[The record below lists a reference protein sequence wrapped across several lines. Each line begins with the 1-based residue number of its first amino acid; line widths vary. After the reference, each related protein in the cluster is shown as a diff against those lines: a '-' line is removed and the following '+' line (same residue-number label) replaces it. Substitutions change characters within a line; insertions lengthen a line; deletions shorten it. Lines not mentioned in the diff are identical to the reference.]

1 MQCFARRAK
10 AMLPLGAAL
19 GVLTVPTLALA
30 DCATLDGEVRAAMAA
45 GEIGRYDEL
54 RRSVLAEPTCD
65 SDYRARLGRVLA
77 LSALK
82 SLAANTKSAAR
93 EPTVEELESLRRL
106 AEPWQLMV
114 SLGDAYYDARDWA
127 KAFKA
132 YEAALD
138 DMRDEKANPS
148 APPASLERHAYQ
160 RAVQARALA
169 PTFIASRS
177 VRGAPSGLASPRF
190 RNFTAVAVPVPV
202 RFAYN
207 SSALTPEGEAAAREI
222 LDYLKSQDA
231 RSVRLIGHTDPVGS
245 EPFNLELS
253 AARAEAV
260 KTFLAQ
266 NGYDGAIEIVPRGEA
281 ELFQPDDPGGYS
293 REELHAM
300 YRRVEYQL
308 VE

>member
-1 MQCFARRAK
+1 MQCLARRAK
-10 AMLPLGAAL
+10 ALLPLGAAL
-19 GVLTVPTLALA
+19 GVITVPTLALA
-30 DCATLDGEVRAAMAA
+30 DCGSLDRDARTAMATGEV
-45 GEIGRYDEL
+45 GRYHAL
-54 RRSVLAEPTCD
+54 HRKVLEEPTCD

-82 SLAANTKSAAR
+82 SLAAESKSGQR
-93 EPTVEELESLRRL
+93 EPSVEELEAIRRL
-106 AEPWQLMV
+106 AGPWQLMV

-127 KAFKA
+127 KAFRA
-132 YEAALD
+132 YETALD
-138 DMRDEKANPS
+138 DMRDEKSNPS
-148 APPASLERHAYQ
+148 PPPASIERHAYQ

-190 RNFTAVAVPVPV
+190 RNFTAVAVPVPI
-202 RFAYN
+202 RFAFN
-207 SSALTPEGEAAAREI
+207 SSELTPQGEAAAREI
-222 LDYLKSQDA
+222 LEYLKAQSA
-231 RSVRLIGHTDPVGS
+231 NAVRLIGHTDPVGS

-260 KTFLAQ
+260 KNYLVQ
-266 NGYDGAIEIVPRGEA
+266 NGYDGAVEIVPRGEA
-281 ELFQPDDPGGYS
+281 EPFQPDDPGSYGT
-293 REELHAM
+293 EELHAM